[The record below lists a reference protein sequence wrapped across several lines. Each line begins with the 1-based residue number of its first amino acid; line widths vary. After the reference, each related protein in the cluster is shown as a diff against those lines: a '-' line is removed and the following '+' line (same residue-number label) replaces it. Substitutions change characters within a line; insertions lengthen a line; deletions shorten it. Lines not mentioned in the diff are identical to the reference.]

1 MQSLEAISDE
11 TLEKTAY
18 SHYVCEQ
25 REDTAVEHQ
34 RQIVQRL
41 MAKLPESERTVM
53 VLYYLGEM
61 TCEEISKFLGVSPN
75 TIKSRLQRA
84 RERL

>member
-34 RQIVQRL
+34 RANR
-41 MAKLPESERTVM
+41 AKAHGKTAGERN
-53 VLYYLGEM
+53 G
-61 TCEEISKFLGVSPN
+61 
-75 TIKSRLQRA
+75 R
-84 RERL
+84 